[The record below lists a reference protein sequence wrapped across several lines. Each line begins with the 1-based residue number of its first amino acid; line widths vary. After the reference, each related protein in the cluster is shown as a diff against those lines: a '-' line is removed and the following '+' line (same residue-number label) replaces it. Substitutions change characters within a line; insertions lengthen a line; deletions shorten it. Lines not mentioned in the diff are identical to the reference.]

1 MQPNSYFVPLLREY
15 LSFFKIYPNS
25 QKLHLVLKSSPSY
38 PSVLSIVQTC
48 IYFGL
53 KTKAYKA
60 DYDALLKNNIPV
72 IVHLKEDSDEKFVLV
87 KKVTDKCVI
96 YRDTTTLKTIET
108 PPENFSAKWTGI
120 LVLSEKSKEQW
131 HLQNN
136 IPLKKFGV
144 IALLLIAV
152 LTVFLYNIQNLSVF
166 AFVMFLL
173 KCAGIWLTY
182 NLIRYEK
189 GVSSSSLDD
198 FCRKKASFDCDK
210 VLASKASRIFNA
222 VSVADSGFIY
232 FVTGLSVLVMS
243 IFSGERDTVLLILF
257 YLSVCATPFI
267 LFSILYQKIVVKKWC
282 PLCLSVAGII
292 FLENSWFLFYPSKAS
307 VFNYVQPFILLLFSF
322 IISILILCFF
332 KRFLQ
337 QQIESLTD
345 KTESLRIKRNPLI
358 LASVFNRQQ
367 QTVIPQKHQIII
379 GNQQSPVVITTLLN
393 PMCRPCA
400 KKVKNII
407 TLLEKYPQK
416 LLWQIRFDGIETN
429 EYHPINQMQ
438 LHLIQLC
445 NNKKD
450 NVKLQIMTDWYR
462 KQSMQWFSK
471 KYPVKEITKETLLNF
486 AEQNAANKELNIQ
499 KIPTI
504 WMNNREFPEEY
515 SVTDIPFLLTNVNLI
530 LQLTK

>member
-60 DYDALLKNNIPV
+60 DYDALLKNSMPA
-72 IVHLKEDSDEKFVLV
+72 IVHLKEKSSEKFVMV
-87 KKVTDKCVI
+87 EKVTD
-96 YRDTTTLKTIET
+96 
-108 PPENFSAKWTGI
+108 NI
-120 LVLSEKSKEQW
+120 LV
-131 HLQNN
+131 
-136 IPLKKFGV
+136 
-144 IALLLIAV
+144 
-152 LTVFLYNIQNLSVF
+152 
-166 AFVMFLL
+166 
-173 KCAGIWLTY
+173 
-182 NLIRYEK
+182 
-189 GVSSSSLDD
+189 
-198 FCRKKASFDCDK
+198 
-210 VLASKASRIFNA
+210 
-222 VSVADSGFIY
+222 
-232 FVTGLSVLVMS
+232 
-243 IFSGERDTVLLILF
+243 ILF
-257 YLSVCATPFI
+257 YLSACATPFI
-267 LFSILYQKIVVKKWC
+267 LFSVLYQKIVVKKWC
-282 PLCLSVAGII
+282 PLCLSVTGII
-292 FLENSWFLFYPSKAS
+292 ILEICLFLFYPSKAS

-367 QTVIPQKHQIII
+367 QTVIPQNHQIII
-379 GNQQSPVVITTLLN
+379 GNQQAPVVITSLLN
-393 PMCRPCA
+393 PMCQPCA
-400 KKVKNII
+400 KKVKSI
-407 TLLEKYPQK
+407 TMLLEKYPQK
-416 LLWQIRFDGIETN
+416 FFWQIRFDGIETN

-445 NNKKD
+445 NNKTD
-450 NVKLQIMTDWYR
+450 DMKLQIMTDWYR

-471 KYPVKEITKETLLNF
+471 RYPVKEIIQETIVCF
-486 AEQNAANKELNIQ
+486 AEQKADNKLLNI
-499 KIPTI
+499 KKVPTI

-515 SVTDIPFLLTNVNLI
+515 SVKDIPFLLTDIDRL
-530 LQLTK
+530 LELTK